1 MLTAIKGEMDINTII
16 VEELKA
22 PLLSVDRSS
31 GQKINEERQALND
44 TLHQMNLMDIYRSSH
59 TKAIE

>member
-16 VEELKA
+16 VEEFKA

-31 GQKINEERQALND
+31 GQKINKERQALND

>member
-16 VEELKA
+16 VEEFKA

-31 GQKINEERQALND
+31 GQKINEDRQALND

-59 TKAIE
+59 TKATE

>member
-16 VEELKA
+16 VEEFKA